1 MKTKKSLRKIFST
14 DAPIEV
20 EGFVY
25 NLLIYSPDED
35 SSVYAQIYNPQND
48 DVVWEQKLIGNK
60 SLAKAFEQFK
70 NLNYEN
76 N

>member
-60 SLAKAFEQFK
+60 SLAKAFKQFK